1 MKNLFSKT
9 PTSTTY
15 IVGFGLSLLL
25 TLVAFGLTQ
34 IHISSTHEVITHQVL
49 LPALIGLALLQMVVQ
64 LIFFLHLIH
73 EDSPRW
79 NLIFFVSTF
88 GLVLLVVVASI
99 WIMDHL
105 NYNMMPETTTNFILQ
120 DEGVKPESGEM
131 KQMNNM
137 QDRNMPMMP
146 QNTQNGDR

>member
-1 MKNLFSKT
+1 MMKNLFSKT

-25 TLVAFGLTQ
+25 TLIAFGLTQ
-34 IHISSTHEVITHQVL
+34 VHITSTHEVITHQVL

-88 GLVLLVVVASI
+88 GLVLLVVIASI

-120 DEGVKPESGEM
+120 DEGVKPENA
-131 KQMNNM
+131 QMPNM
-137 QDRNMPMMP
+137 NMPETF
-146 QNTQNGDR
+146 QDGDR